1 MKKNLKPD
9 DYKILDDNNFVRAHG
24 LIFTRQSPD
33 GFVKRPLDAYYI
45 YAFAQKGHGRRGK
58 EKLVLFSRKSAVSLA
73 KKGKDKFIP
82 IVIDPRDSEKVKAFI
97 EMSMKNIDTDSSKSN
112 ASDTKKNVPNRNTE
126 TLNYGKIKPKEYKLF
141 RLRSKN
147 RSVLGEF
154 DTKSYARTI
163 NDLTGDKPLHVA
175 IRTGDAKFVKNIL
188 KNMYRK
194 KALNPISLT
203 TRRVLGQSRSLR
215 GKSPFHVSLES
226 RGPQQ
231 FVMRS
236 ILEFPNE
243 NVHAMMKRMALM
255 SYAGRTALNNATNRG
270 NAPAIRLLRQV
281 APIPP
286 TTTKLTSF
294 SSQSRR

>member
-1 MKKNLKPD
+1 
-9 DYKILDDNNFVRAHG
+9 
-24 LIFTRQSPD
+24 
-33 GFVKRPLDAYYI
+33 
-45 YAFAQKGHGRRGK
+45 
-58 EKLVLFSRKSAVSLA
+58 
-73 KKGKDKFIP
+73 
-82 IVIDPRDSEKVKAFI
+82 
-97 EMSMKNIDTDSSKSN
+97 MSMKNIDTDSSKTN
-112 ASDTKKNVPNRNTE
+112 ASETKKNVPNRTTE
-126 TLNYGKIKPKEYKLF
+126 TLNYGKINPKEYKLF

-147 RSVLGEF
+147 RSVLGKF

-163 NDLTGDKPLHVA
+163 NDLTGDKPVHVA
-175 IRTGDAKFVKNIL
+175 IRTGDAKFVKNVL

-203 TRRVLGQSRSLR
+203 TRRVLGQRRSLR

-231 FVMRS
+231 LVMRS

-243 NVHAMMKRMALM
+243 SVHALMKRMAHM

-286 TTTKLTSF
+286 TATKITSF
-294 SSQSRR
+294 SNRSRR

>member
-9 DYKILDDNNFVRAHG
+9 DYKILDDNNFVQAHG

-82 IVIDPRDSEKVKAFI
+82 LVIDPRDSEKVKAFI
-97 EMSMKNIDTDSSKSN
+97 EMSMKNIDTDSSKTN
-112 ASDTKKNVPNRNTE
+112 ASETKKNVPNRTTE
-126 TLNYGKIKPKEYKLF
+126 TLNYGKINPKEYKLF

-147 RSVLGEF
+147 RSVLGKF

-163 NDLTGDKPLHVA
+163 NDLTGDKPVHVA
-175 IRTGDAKFVKNIL
+175 IRTGDAKFVKNVL
-188 KNMYRK
+188 KNMYIK

-203 TRRVLGQSRSLR
+203 TRRVLGQRRSLR

-231 FVMRS
+231 LVMRS

-243 NVHAMMKRMALM
+243 SVHTLMKRMAHM

-286 TTTKLTSF
+286 TATKITSF
-294 SSQSRR
+294 SNRSRQ